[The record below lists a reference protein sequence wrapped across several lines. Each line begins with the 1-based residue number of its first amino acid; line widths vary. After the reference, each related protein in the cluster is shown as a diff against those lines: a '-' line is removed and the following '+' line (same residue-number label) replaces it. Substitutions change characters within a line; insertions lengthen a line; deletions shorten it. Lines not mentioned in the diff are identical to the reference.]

1 MSAEASAAAPEIL
14 PRTNWTVTADSQETA
29 RSGYAAASAID
40 GSATTFWHTR
50 WIGTVDPLP
59 HTLTIDMHTTLTIGA
74 LKYLPRPATTG
85 RNGNIGQYQIHV
97 STDGANWGTP
107 VAAGRFADDSAEK
120 MVSFPT
126 RSARYVRLTALSEAG
141 GRGQWS
147 NAAEIN
153 LLGYTQPVLPR
164 AGWTVT
170 ADSQETARSGYTAAS
185 AIDGSATTFW
195 HTRWI
200 GTVDPLPHTLTID
213 MHEMVTVTG
222 LAYLPRPAA
231 TGRNGNIGQYRIH
244 VSTDGVTWGS
254 PVAAGIFADTSTEKT
269 VSFPTSTARY
279 VRLTALTEAGGRGP
293 WSNAAEINL
302 LSGPG
307 PADPGLG
314 VWSSSIGFPLVP
326 AAAAQLP
333 NGKLLTWSAY
343 KPNDFFGGTGRT
355 QTAMLDPVT
364 SAVSGRTVTQT
375 GHDMFCPGTA
385 LLPDGRLQVSGGN
398 DSGKTSIYNPADD
411 TWTTGATMTVPRG
424 YHGATTLPD
433 GRVFTLGGSWSGGFG
448 GKNGEI
454 WSPTT
459 GWQPRPGVLAA
470 AILTN
475 DPEGVYRSDNHG
487 WFFSWTNNRVFHAGP
502 SRQLN
507 WFGTAG
513 NGSTTPAGVRG
524 DDNHAMNG
532 NAVMYDIG
540 RILTVGGAPAY
551 VNSPATNR
559 AYVIDINNGVVVRK
573 VAPMHYAR
581 AFHNS
586 VVLPDGKVLVLGGAT
601 RAVPFSDEN
610 SVYNA
615 ELWDPA
621 TERFTR
627 LAAAA
632 IPRNYHSVATLLPD
646 GRVFSGGG
654 GLCGS
659 CVTNH
664 ADGQIFTPPY
674 LLNPNGT
681 LRPRPAIT
689 AAPATA
695 SAGDTVTV
703 NTDRVV
709 TGFALIRLGAV
720 THTVNND
727 QRRIPL
733 APTVVTD
740 TSYTVTIP
748 ADRGVVLP
756 GYYMLFALD
765 SAGVPS
771 VAKMIR
777 IG

>member
-1 MSAEASAAAPEIL
+1 
-14 PRTNWTVTADSQETA
+14 
-29 RSGYAAASAID
+29 
-40 GSATTFWHTR
+40 
-50 WIGTVDPLP
+50 
-59 HTLTIDMHTTLTIGA
+59 
-74 LKYLPRPATTG
+74 
-85 RNGNIGQYQIHV
+85 
-97 STDGANWGTP
+97 
-107 VAAGRFADDSAEK
+107 
-120 MVSFPT
+120 
-126 RSARYVRLTALSEAG
+126 
-141 GRGQWS
+141 
-147 NAAEIN
+147 
-153 LLGYTQPVLPR
+153 
-164 AGWTVT
+164 
-170 ADSQETARSGYTAAS
+170 
-185 AIDGSATTFW
+185 
-195 HTRWI
+195 
-200 GTVDPLPHTLTID
+200 
-213 MHEMVTVTG
+213 
-222 LAYLPRPAA
+222 
-231 TGRNGNIGQYRIH
+231 
-244 VSTDGVTWGS
+244 
-254 PVAAGIFADTSTEKT
+254 
-269 VSFPTSTARY
+269 
-279 VRLTALTEAGGRGP
+279 
-293 WSNAAEINL
+293 
-302 LSGPG
+302 
-307 PADPGLG
+307 
-314 VWSSSIGFPLVP
+314 
-326 AAAAQLP
+326 
-333 NGKLLTWSAY
+333 
-343 KPNDFFGGTGRT
+343 
-355 QTAMLDPVT
+355 
-364 SAVSGRTVTQT
+364 
-375 GHDMFCPGTA
+375 
-385 LLPDGRLQVSGGN
+385 
-398 DSGKTSIYNPADD
+398 
-411 TWTTGATMTVPRG
+411 
-424 YHGATTLPD
+424 
-433 GRVFTLGGSWSGGFG
+433 
-448 GKNGEI
+448 
-454 WSPTT
+454 
-459 GWQPRPGVLAA
+459 
-470 AILTN
+470 
-475 DPEGVYRSDNHG
+475 VYRSDNHG

-507 WFGTAG
+507 WFGSAG

-524 DDNHAMNG
+524 DDDHAMNG

-540 RILTVGGAPAY
+540 KILTVGGAPAY

-709 TGFALIRLGAV
+709 TGFALIRLSAV

-733 APTVVTD
+733 APTAVTD
-740 TSYTVTIP
+740 TNYTVTIP

-771 VAKMIR
+771 VAKMMR
-777 IG
+777 IE